1 MTNHHR
7 KKQSADAAAELT
19 TPTAEPTAA
28 NTANTAKAADLMK
41 KRPSALRESS
51 GVLNCFLF
59 DLGWYS
65 IITTNLSNHRII
77 E

>member
-1 MTNHHR
+1 MARRKVPSMGGSVAKDYYQALMQKELPLGHHHR

-41 KRPSALRESS
+41 KRPSALR
-51 GVLNCFLF
+51 
-59 DLGWYS
+59 
-65 IITTNLSNHRII
+65 
-77 E
+77 